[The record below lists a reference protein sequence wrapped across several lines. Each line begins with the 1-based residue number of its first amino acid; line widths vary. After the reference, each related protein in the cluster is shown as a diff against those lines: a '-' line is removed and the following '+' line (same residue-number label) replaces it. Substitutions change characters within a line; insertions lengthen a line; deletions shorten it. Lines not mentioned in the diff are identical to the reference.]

1 MAGLHHDWGLR
12 PYAEVH
18 AWQQRVV
25 AARVD
30 GRIPNV
36 LLTGEHPPVITLG
49 RKTPDDGAYAADIP
63 RVEVERGGEATFH
76 GPGQLVAYPI
86 VHLTQARKDLHAFQR
101 DLEEIGLRVL
111 AAFGLEGER
120 RDGLTGVWVRGR
132 KIQSLGI
139 AVRRWVTWHGL
150 AFNVATD
157 LAAFRTF
164 RPCGLTGDVMTSL
177 ADQLGRRVTVEEVTP
192 HLVRIAGEV
201 LPGGPFQRGDLPPDL
216 QLSPLPSQPT
226 AASRGRPPEPA

>member
-1 MAGLHHDWGLR
+1 MAGLHHHWGLR

-25 AARVD
+25 TARVE

-49 RKTPDDGAYAADIP
+49 RKTPDDGAYAADVE

-86 VHLTQARKDLHAFQR
+86 VHLTEARKNLHAFQR
-101 DLEEIGLRVL
+101 DLEEIGLCVL

-120 RDGLTGVWVRGR
+120 RDGLTGVWIAGR

-150 AFNVATD
+150 AFNVSTD
-157 LAAFRTF
+157 LAAFHSF
-164 RPCGLTGDVMTSL
+164 RPCGLAGNVMTSL
-177 ADQLGRRVTVEEVTP
+177 SEQLGRAVSVADVLP
-192 HLVRIAGEV
+192 HLVAAAGAL
-201 LPGGPFQRGDLPPDL
+201 LPGGPYEQGDLPPDL
-216 QLSPLPSQPT
+216 RLPALPSVDG
-226 AASRGRPPEPA
+226 AAACGRPSEQP